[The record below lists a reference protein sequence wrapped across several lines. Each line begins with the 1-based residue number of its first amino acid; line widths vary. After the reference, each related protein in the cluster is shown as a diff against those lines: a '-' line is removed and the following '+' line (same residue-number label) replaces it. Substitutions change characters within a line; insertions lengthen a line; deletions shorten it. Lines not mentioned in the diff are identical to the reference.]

1 VLAVRVTAIRAV
13 SAHEAETVA
22 PLTWKSFRGVLAAA
36 DPALRAV
43 CLAAW
48 SGDTPVAL
56 AVSAAS
62 PEHRPEEGQ
71 QRLLSLMVASGWRRQ
86 GVARRLLAELEE
98 TLASSGGLE
107 LSTQFSDQ
115 LPGAAAFT
123 GLLAAAGWTAP
134 IALRYR
140 ICGAVQDTF
149 VLFRDRERL
158 LRRLADGGF
167 RIQSWRDRA
176 EAALS
181 LAEAAIA
188 AGTAP
193 GWSHPGRWQQSLDPD
208 LSLVVTTADG
218 QAAGWVVCEY
228 QPALSRLYYPIGW
241 LVPPYDRQGWL
252 LGAYAVGAERAVA
265 KYGGATPAVIET
277 GAAQQGMWRLF
288 ERHFQPHAHWTD
300 RLVES
305 CRRTA
310 QTKEVGEGDAGRR

>member
-1 VLAVRVTAIRAV
+1 VRVTDIRTV
-13 SAHEAETVA
+13 SAHEAEAVA

-56 AVSAAS
+56 AVSATS
-62 PEHRPEEGQ
+62 PEHDPEDGQ
-71 QRLLSLMVASGWRRQ
+71 QRLLSLMVAPDWRRQ
-86 GVARRLLAELEE
+86 GVARRLLAALED
-98 TLASSGGLE
+98 TLAAMGGLE
-107 LSTQFSDQ
+107 LSAQFSDQ

-123 GLLAAAGWTAP
+123 GLLAATGWTAP
-134 IALRYR
+134 TALRYR

-158 LRRLADGGF
+158 LRRLAEGGF
-167 RIQSWRDRA
+167 RIHSWRDRT
-176 EAALS
+176 EAAVR
-181 LAEAAIA
+181 LAETAIA

-193 GWSHPGRWQQSLDPD
+193 GWSHPGRWQHSLDPD
-208 LSLVVTTADG
+208 LSLVVTNADG
-218 QAAGWVVCEY
+218 DAVGWVVCEY

-265 KYGGATPAVIET
+265 KYGGTTPAVIET

-305 CRRTA
+305 CRRIA
-310 QTKEVGEGDAGRR
+310 QTEEVGEGDAGRR